1 MPEQANYFVLTAQG
15 CALAFIP
22 LWVWVARKL
31 DKRRAFILGMASWVF
46 VLAGIALLRPEQTG
60 LAYLLAAL
68 SGSGIAAA
76 YLLPWAMIPDIIETD
91 ELKTGERREG
101 SFYAFAS
108 FFQKLGTGVAIW
120 ALGQALALTGYINP
134 GQGQPLPVQ
143 PPQAVQAIR
152 WTMGGLPVVLL
163 AIAILFAWGYPI
175 SRESH
180 RLMRTELAERLKET

>member
-1 MPEQANYFVLTAQG
+1 
-15 CALAFIP
+15 
-22 LWVWVARKL
+22 VARKL

-120 ALGQALALTGYINP
+120 ALGQAP
-134 GQGQPLPVQ
+134 W
-143 PPQAVQAIR
+143 R
-152 WTMGGLPVVLL
+152 
-163 AIAILFAWGYPI
+163 
-175 SRESH
+175 
-180 RLMRTELAERLKET
+180 